1 MSRPVTLCSGQWAD
15 LPLEE
20 LARICQEF
28 GYDGIELACW
38 GDHFEV
44 PKALADDQYCSAKRR
59 LLEKHGLTVYSISN
73 HLVGQ
78 AVLDVIDQRH
88 KSVLPAEVWGDGDPA
103 GVNQR
108 AAEELK
114 NTARAAQRLGIQ
126 IVNGFTGRAS
136 GTCCIRSPR
145 FRPR

>member
-1 MSRPVTLCSGQWAD
+1 MSRPVTLCSAQWAD
-15 LPLEE
+15 LPLEA

-28 GYDGIELACW
+28 GYDGIELCCW

-44 PKALADDQYCSAKRR
+44 PRALADDSYCAVKRR
-59 LLEKHGLTVYSISN
+59 LLEEHGLTVYAISN
-73 HLVGQ
+73 HLIGQ

-88 KSVLPAEVWGDGDPA
+88 KSILPDYVWGDGDPA

-114 NTARAAQRLGIQ
+114 NTARTAAGSGILRS
-126 IVNGFTGRAS
+126 RAAE
-136 GTCCIRSPR
+136 
-145 FRPR
+145 